1 MERNRE
7 ERRGFRVTQVL
18 LHDVSECMA
27 RVLITEMCEYLL
39 YLSIML
45 L

>member
-18 LHDVSECMA
+18 LREVSERIV
-27 RVLITEMCEYLL
+27 RVIRTEMCDNVLYVSIILL
-39 YLSIML
+39 
-45 L
+45 